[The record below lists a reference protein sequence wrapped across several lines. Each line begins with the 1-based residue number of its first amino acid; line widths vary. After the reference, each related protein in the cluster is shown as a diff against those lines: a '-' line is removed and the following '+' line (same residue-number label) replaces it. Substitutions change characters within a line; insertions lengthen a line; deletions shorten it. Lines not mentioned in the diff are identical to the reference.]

1 MSEVV
6 VPIQKRRNSR
16 ILRGSSS
23 DGVKAATALP
33 ATLRQ
38 LASSETGR
46 AIESRALARIRTN
59 TGVADI
65 RPIPQVVVLARPDA
79 VP

>member
-33 ATLRQ
+33 AKLRQ
-38 LASSETGR
+38 LVSNETGR
-46 AIESRALARIRTN
+46 AI
-59 TGVADI
+59 
-65 RPIPQVVVLARPDA
+65 
-79 VP
+79 